1 MYTLKKTKNA
11 YSQKNGYTQSHSTIT
26 VIAKNK
32 FKKKKMKKEANKKKI
47 KNMLNVHTKHRLSL

>member
-32 FKKKKMKKEANKKKI
+32 FKKKENEKRSKQKKNQ
-47 KNMLNVHTKHRLSL
+47 KHAKCPHKT